1 MAVTWIGNTLNSM
14 LKTKYDIALSKT
26 DELKNILISR
36 NMNTEILDGMY
47 SSLDTLTSSSL
58 KMADSAADKMLDITN
73 CFAAVDPD
81 TKNGVLETMKNTIN
95 KILNGDTLNSYIEN
109 TQKIID
115 NANNMTDS
123 EINDA
128 INQVQN
134 TTNAATNAINKAAN
148 ANSELNKA
156 TQDFSQTMGKAA
168 AFINCVNNAILEDT
182 QLGDN
187 IEKLVPSMNG
197 VISTIRKNKIEGKD
211 KSTIL
216 KESNMVIASNLK
228 LEDKFSD
235 VKNKITSIV

>member
-36 NMNTEILDGMY
+36 NMNTEIIDGMY

-58 KMADSAADKMLDITN
+58 NMAASAANKILDIAN
-73 CFAAVDPD
+73 CFAIIEPNI
-81 TKNGVLETMKNTIN
+81 KNGVLETMKNTIN

-123 EINDA
+123 EINNA

-134 TTNAATNAINKAAN
+134 TTNAATDAINKAAN

-156 TQDFSQTMGKAA
+156 TQEFSQTMGKVA
-168 AFINCVNNAILEDT
+168 AFINCIDDTILGDS
-182 QLGDN
+182 QLGEN
-187 IEKLVPSMNG
+187 IEKIFPSLNG
-197 VISTIRKNKIEGKD
+197 VTSTIKKAKNEGKD

-228 LEDKFSD
+228 LQDKYIN
-235 VKNKITSIV
+235 VANKLNAVV